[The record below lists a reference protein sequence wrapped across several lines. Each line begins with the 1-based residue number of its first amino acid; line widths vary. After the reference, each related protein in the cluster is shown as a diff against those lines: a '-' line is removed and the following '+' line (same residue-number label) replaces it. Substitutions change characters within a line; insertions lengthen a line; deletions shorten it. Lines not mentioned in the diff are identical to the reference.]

1 MIFFF
6 YYSQI
11 LKNATL
17 LEYDP
22 VSFLG
27 TKNHP
32 IKIIYIIGYLD
43 MPVFLA
49 KYFSIFSDF
58 LKIRQIYQK
67 YVKNI
72 GKPSVQLT

>member
-1 MIFFF
+1 
-6 YYSQI
+6 
-11 LKNATL
+11 
-17 LEYDP
+17 
-22 VSFLG
+22 
-27 TKNHP
+27 
-32 IKIIYIIGYLD
+32 